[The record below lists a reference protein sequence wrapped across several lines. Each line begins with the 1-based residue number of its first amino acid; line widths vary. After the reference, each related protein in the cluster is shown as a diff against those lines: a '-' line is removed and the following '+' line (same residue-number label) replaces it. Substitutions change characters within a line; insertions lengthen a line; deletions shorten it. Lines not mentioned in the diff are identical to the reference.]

1 MDLLAY
7 RIFSISPSF
16 AFLWAILLETFYL
29 IRESELDKHFSEIIR
44 DAEEEMEEDEED
56 FISVAVIEDKAYWVI
71 NNMFYQADIID
82 GEVDKNSSRP
92 VDAFKMSSKEINK
105 MLSILD
111 NLSEG

>member
-1 MDLLAY
+1 MSLLSHKV
-7 RIFSISPSF
+7 FSVNPSI
-16 AFLWAILLETFYL
+16 AFLWAITIDAFYL
-29 IRESELDKHFSEIIR
+29 MKESELDKHFAEIIR
-44 DAEEEMEEDEED
+44 DSQENDEYSED

-82 GEVDKNSSRP
+82 GEVDKQSSRP
-92 VDAFKMSSKEINK
+92 INAFEMSSREINK

>member
-1 MDLLAY
+1 
-7 RIFSISPSF
+7 
-16 AFLWAILLETFYL
+16 
-29 IRESELDKHFSEIIR
+29 
-44 DAEEEMEEDEED
+44 MEEDEED

>member
-1 MDLLAY
+1 MK
-7 RIFSISPSF
+7 
-16 AFLWAILLETFYL
+16 
-29 IRESELDKHFSEIIR
+29 ESELDKHFAEIIR
-44 DAEEEMEEDEED
+44 DSQENDEYSEE

-82 GEVDKNSSRP
+82 GEVDKQSSRP
-92 VDAFKMSSKEINK
+92 INAFEMSSREINK

>member
-1 MDLLAY
+1 M
-7 RIFSISPSF
+7 
-16 AFLWAILLETFYL
+16 
-29 IRESELDKHFSEIIR
+29 DKHFAEIVR
-44 DAEEEMEEDEED
+44 DSQENDEYSED

-82 GEVDKNSSRP
+82 GEVDKQSSRP
-92 VDAFKMSSKEINK
+92 INAFEMSSREINK

>member
-1 MDLLAY
+1 MSYKDIEKIVVAPQIVVYKNIFKHSQELIDLV
-7 RIFSISPSF
+7 
-16 AFLWAILLETFYL
+16 
-29 IRESELDKHFSEIIR
+29 
-44 DAEEEMEEDEED
+44 EEDRED

-82 GEVDKNSSRP
+82 GEVDKTSSRP
-92 VDAFKMSSKEINK
+92 VDAFQMSSKEINK

>member
-7 RIFSISPSF
+7 RIFSINPSF
-16 AFLWAILLETFYL
+16 SFLWSILLEAFYL

-44 DAEEEMEEDEED
+44 DAEEEMEDDED
-56 FISVAVIEDKAYWVI
+56 FISVAVVEDKAYWVI

-82 GEVDKNSSRP
+82 GEVDKTSSRP
-92 VDAFKMSSKEINK
+92 VDAFDISSKEINK